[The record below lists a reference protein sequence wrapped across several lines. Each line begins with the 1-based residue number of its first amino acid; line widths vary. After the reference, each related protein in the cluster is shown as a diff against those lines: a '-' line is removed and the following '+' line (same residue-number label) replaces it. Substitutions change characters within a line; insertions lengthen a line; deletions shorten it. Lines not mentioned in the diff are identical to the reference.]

1 MWLNKLMQL
10 KNSVKKKIQND
21 EFLEE
26 DEIITEKKVDINI
39 LLNRVKVEQKDKI
52 RKNFIITAGAIGTLA
67 ITGIISII

>member
-1 MWLNKLMQL
+1 MQL

-52 RKNFIITAGAIGTLA
+52 RKNFIITAGAINIYGLK
-67 ITGIISII
+67 IDF